1 MAGSL
6 DTSVQGG
13 VNSVVNGGT
22 FAEYGEY
29 KYGNDNSGF
38 IQYDGTGN
46 GSDMGARHNPWND
59 KWEGLQTIDKIMGA
73 ERNLSAHLLY
83 HLPSN

>member
-1 MAGSL
+1 MKKQYVIPIIEMHFVRVRRSLMAGSL

-29 KYGNDNSGF
+29 IYGNDNSGF

-59 KWEGLQTIDKIMGA
+59 KWEGL
-73 ERNLSAHLLY
+73 
-83 HLPSN
+83 